1 MLSGLTI
8 FVPVY
13 NEEAILK
20 ENVLELLRYM
30 DRLPLSYE
38 IILGSNGS
46 RDHTV
51 QIGHKLDQ
59 SHVQVK
65 FFHQPLRGP
74 GFAFADAL
82 RHAAYS
88 SFLCLDAD
96 LSIDLI
102 FIDRCIDALQTYD
115 AVVGS
120 KQVGTQRRPILR
132 IVASDLFIMITNLLL
147 QMPFRD
153 YSIGAKAYQTMAIRP
168 FLDRI
173 DRYTFYT
180 QELLYRL
187 QKEGKSIIEI
197 AVNCHDHRK
206 SKFNLFH
213 EGFYRFYKLFE
224 LWFRS
229 MRH

>member
-1 MLSGLTI
+1 MQSGLTI

-13 NEEAILK
+13 NEEAIL
-20 ENVLELLRYM
+20 ERNVLELLQYM
-30 DRLPLSYE
+30 DRLALPYE

-46 RDHTV
+46 SDQTTK
-51 QIGHKLDQ
+51 IGYELDQ
-59 SHVQVK
+59 AYVQVR
-65 FFHQPLRGP
+65 FFHHPLRGP
-74 GFAFADAL
+74 GLAFAEAL
-82 RHAAYS
+82 RRAAHS

-96 LSIDLI
+96 LSIDLN
-102 FIDRCIDALQTYD
+102 FIDRCVEALHDYD
-115 AVVGS
+115 AVIGS
-120 KQVGTQRRPILR
+120 KQAGTQRRPILR
-132 IVASDLFIMITNLLL
+132 IMASELFIMTTNLLL
-147 QMPFRD
+147 SMPYRD

-173 DRYTFYT
+173 DRHTFYT

-197 AVNCHDHRK
+197 AVNCHDRRK